1 MDIDPDQAVSAL
13 ELFEAEKERRIQARI
28 DGGEL
33 RVIGRSGT
41 AEDDIVVGSED
52 EIEEALAKAKA
63 AAVEKYGNNPPLYF
77 DYLVVVT
84 GVPRG
89 PDSYR
94 YASGPDEEPEAS
106 AEQPVGDAPQDVPAY
121 CAPPHPSTYVFT
133 TTRPADDDGYAGEI
147 LDGYF
152 EVTDGELVLT
162 DIQQRFISSHR
173 LMEGEDPYTVAKRML
188 KKSTDNLDFERPL
201 RYRSGGYA

>member
-28 DGGEL
+28 DAGEL

-52 EIEEALAKAKA
+52 EVEEALAKAKT
-63 AAVEKYGNNPPLYF
+63 AAVEKYGNNPPLHF
-77 DYLVVVT
+77 NYLVVVT

-94 YASGPDEEPEAS
+94 YGSGPDEVPQAS
-106 AEQPVGDAPQDVPAY
+106 AEQQVEDSPQDAPAY
-121 CAPPHPSTYVFT
+121 CAPSHPSTYVFT
-133 TTRPADDDGYAGEI
+133 TIRPADDDGYAGEI
-147 LDGYF
+147 LDAYF
-152 EVTDGELVLT
+152 EVTDGEVVLT
-162 DIQQRFISSHR
+162 DIQHR
-173 LMEGEDPYTVAKRML
+173 LLSSRRLREGEDPYTVVKRML
-188 KKSTDNLDFERPL
+188 KKGLDTDNSDFNRPL
-201 RYRSGGYA
+201 RHSF